1 MGEKKEGQACED
13 PFSIPRSSPLSSL
26 CVCAEENEF
35 ILYAMRKS
43 IHRYDLT
50 SGDTEQLPLTGLRA
64 AVALDF
70 DYERNCLYWSD
81 LALDIIQVRPL
92 WVCSG
97 GAVPCDCPALVSFFQ
112 SGLRRCV
119 LEVLKSLL
127 LSGPTDDTF
136 QFSVLVCSFPT
147 YLCPCRKDRGSPQS
161 AVLLISEASLYLLG
175 RF

>member
-1 MGEKKEGQACED
+1 MGEKKEGQTCED

-50 SGDTEQLPLTGLRA
+50 SGATEQLPLTGLRA

-70 DYERNCLYWSD
+70 DYDRNCLYWSD

-92 WVCSG
+92 WVCSRG
-97 GAVPCDCPALVSFFQ
+97 LCLVTAQ
-112 SGLRRCV
+112 SW
-119 LEVLKSLL
+119 
-127 LSGPTDDTF
+127 
-136 QFSVLVCSFPT
+136 
-147 YLCPCRKDRGSPQS
+147 
-161 AVLLISEASLYLLG
+161 
-175 RF
+175 